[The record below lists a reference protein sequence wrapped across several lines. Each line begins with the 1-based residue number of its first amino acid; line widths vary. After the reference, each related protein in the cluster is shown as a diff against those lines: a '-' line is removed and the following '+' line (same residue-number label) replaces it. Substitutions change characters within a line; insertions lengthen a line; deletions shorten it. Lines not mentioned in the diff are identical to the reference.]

1 MSSPHATDPPSPTAG
16 ASRGPARAH
25 RPPSPAR
32 PATAPAP
39 AVDTVDSSYLQSL
52 LGYNAS
58 RVSLAVVTVFLE
70 RMAEFDLRPVSFSV
84 LSLIKDNPGITSRQI
99 CATLGM
105 QPPNVVGMVGA
116 FEKRGLIER
125 RPHPSDGRAVGLHIT
140 AAGTRLM
147 AQAEPTATALEAEVS
162 ARLTPAER
170 KTLMRL
176 LQKIY
181 L

>member
-1 MSSPHATDPPSPTAG
+1 MPVTRYSATT
-16 ASRGPARAH
+16 RAR
-25 RPPSPAR
+25 
-32 PATAPAP
+32 TAPRRAP
-39 AVDTVDSSYLQSL
+39 AEAHANGAAAEPVDSSFLQSL

-70 RMAEFDLRPVSFSV
+70 RMAVYDLRPINFSV

-99 CATLGM
+99 CAALGM

-125 RPHPSDGRAVGLHIT
+125 QPHPHDGRAVGLHLT
-140 AAGTRLM
+140 DAGSALM
-147 AQAEPTATALEAEVS
+147 REAEPAAVSLEAEVA
-162 ARLTPAER
+162 ARLSDAER
-170 KTLMRL
+170 RTLMRL